1 MYIGEPILVT
11 FRCMRHLMS
20 TPALNAAAARKAH
33 QASTRGTPQSLATPA
48 TPTTRRH
55 PRTLEEAFGPYAWG
69 RPSAR
74 PRRRLLPW
82 TGVVLRL
89 LGIVLGLTVVA
100 HLIAWAL

>member
-1 MYIGEPILVT
+1 
-11 FRCMRHLMS
+11 MRHLMS
-20 TPALNAAAARKAH
+20 TPALNAAAARKGH
-33 QASTRGTPQSLATPA
+33 QASTRGTPQSLA

-69 RPSAR
+69 RPSVR

-89 LGIVLGLTVVA
+89 VGIVLGLTVVA
-100 HLIAWAL
+100 HLIARAL